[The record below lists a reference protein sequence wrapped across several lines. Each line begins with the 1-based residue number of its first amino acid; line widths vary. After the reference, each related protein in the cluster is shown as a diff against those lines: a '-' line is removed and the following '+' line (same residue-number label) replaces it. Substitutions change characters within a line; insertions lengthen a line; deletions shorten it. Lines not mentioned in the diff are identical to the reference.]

1 MIRNKLQPT
10 PQLAVNLAFYIS
22 LPSFLFQ
29 SLTPTP
35 APSVSLG
42 LTSMR
47 SSVVRELRTL
57 LALKLLCSDRG
68 P

>member
-1 MIRNKLQPT
+1 MSTDT
-10 PQLAVNLAFYIS
+10 PFYYLS
-22 LPSFLFQ
+22 ST
-29 SLTPTP
+29 SP
-35 APSVSLG
+35 ALSVSLG

>member
-1 MIRNKLQPT
+1 MDSN
-10 PQLAVNLAFYIS
+10 PQRTLIFYPPSTFPAV
-22 LPSFLFQ
+22 
-29 SLTPTP
+29 
-35 APSVSLG
+35 SVSLG